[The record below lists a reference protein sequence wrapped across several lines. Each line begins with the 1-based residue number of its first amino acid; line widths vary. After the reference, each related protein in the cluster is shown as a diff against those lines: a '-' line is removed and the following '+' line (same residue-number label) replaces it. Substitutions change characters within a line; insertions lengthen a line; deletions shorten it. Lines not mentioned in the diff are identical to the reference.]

1 MTFCFCFFC
10 MSINAQQL
18 DKNNSLSEQIY
29 FDNAVYVLNA
39 EQTKTLDQLAAQW
52 ADKKIVMISVSATAD
67 QKGKQ
72 KANEILANQRATAVR
87 NYLLNKGV
95 PPPMVRIDKCE
106 ILPVGIN
113 QNNRRANIVVE
124 YAATSDKNNPS
135 NTTTNTTKNSAT
147 DNNKTSNIVSTTT
160 VINTANTP
168 NMSPEE
174 RAALTDLN
182 SFFAYSAKKYE
193 QKHRLNGKRG
203 KVINGRRGTVIHI
216 PPYAFET
223 LDGQEATGEINI
235 DLQEAHTYGD
245 MILQNLATVSNGEQ
259 LETGGMVRIAATD
272 ANGQTLRL
280 KKGKDIFVSL
290 PNPNANTA
298 GMLVFT
304 GERDGHENMN
314 WGTDG
319 SPVAV
324 ATGLPSPF
332 RQKPNY
338 DINSEVFQ
346 KPLRISS
353 NATVFDKPLPK
364 PVSQPEVLNKPAPTR
379 PVLAPLDEPQ
389 LSDYYDKF
397 SQNTKESFSQYS
409 IKARKKHKED
419 HQTYTQKKAA
429 QDKIYQSYR
438 RDSLNHVKLL
448 AQHQSKIDAH
458 QAYIAELRT
467 ALQKAG
473 DVEQDIDIKT
483 YAQLLTSVNQ
493 TLNNMMNVS
502 DFYTKAKF
510 LSAELTEL
518 RSKHPDFEQLINAV
532 DSNYIDRK
540 EFKGLQGFSKEISGF
555 LKSIE
560 KKVEI
565 AERAKLEE
573 VDAETYFAASASY
586 NIARLLR
593 KENWTK
599 QDCDAAIKWINVVR
613 QSYHSDFIKIQ
624 AKYSQ
629 FIKKNTKVISLCHKK
644 YDSIFDS
651 NEATFNKKIE
661 HGLLTSA
668 EVAEIYRNALTINT
682 LGWINCDRFSR
693 DPSPRSQINILTE
706 KGKDKNTQ
714 FYIVFHDIKSVMSA
728 SNLSANLFTSNLLPQ
743 NQNVTVIGIHVQD
756 QQSEISITKGRVSDL
771 SKIKATFEPKTLK
784 EVQTILGMLS

>member
-10 MSINAQQL
+10 MSIKAQQL

-87 NYLLNKGV
+87 NYLLRKGV
-95 PPPMVRIDKCE
+95 APQMVRIDKCE
-106 ILPVGIN
+106 VLPVGVN

-135 NTTTNTTKNSAT
+135 NTTTNTIK
-147 DNNKTSNIVSTTT
+147 STTT
-160 VINTANTP
+160 VVNTTNTP
-168 NMSPEE
+168 DMSPEE

-182 SFFAYSAKKYE
+182 SFFAYSAKKYA
-193 QKHRLNGKRG
+193 QKHSLNAKRG

-216 PPYAFET
+216 PPQAFET

-259 LETGGMVRIAATD
+259 LETGGMVRITATN

-314 WGTDG
+314 WDTDG
-319 SPVAV
+319 TPVAL
-324 ATGLPSPF
+324 ATGLPNPF
-332 RQKPNY
+332 RKRPNY

-353 NATVFDKPLPK
+353 NATVFDTPLPK

-379 PVLAPLDEPQ
+379 PVFEPLEEPQ
-389 LSDYYDKF
+389 MSDYYDQF
-397 SQNTKESFSQYS
+397 SQNTKEPFAQYS

-419 HQTYTQKKAA
+419 HQAYTEQKAA
-429 QDKIYQSYR
+429 QDKIYQVYR
-438 RDSLNHVKLL
+438 RDSLNHAKLL
-448 AQHQSKIDAH
+448 ARHQSKIDAH
-458 QAYIAELRT
+458 EAYIAELRSM
-467 ALQKAG
+467 LQKSG
-473 DVEQDIDIKT
+473 DIERDIDIKV
-483 YAQLLTSVNQ
+483 YAQLFTSVSE
-493 TLNNMMNVS
+493 TLNNMMIVS
-502 DFYTKAKF
+502 NFDTKAKF
-510 LSAELTEL
+510 LSSELTL
-518 RSKHPDFEQLINAV
+518 LKTKHPDFEQLINAL
-532 DSNYIDRK
+532 DSNYLNKK

-555 LKSIE
+555 LNSIE
-560 KKVEI
+560 KKIET

-573 VDAETYFAASASY
+573 VDAETYFAGSVSY

-593 KENWTK
+593 KEIWTK
-599 QDCDAAIKWINVVR
+599 EDCDDAIKWINVVR
-613 QSYHSDFIKIQ
+613 RKYNSDFVGIQ

-629 FIKKNTKVISLCHKK
+629 FIKKNTKVISLCHQK
-644 YDSIFDS
+644 YENLFNT
-651 NEATFNKKIE
+651 NEATFNKKVE
-661 HGLLTSA
+661 HGMITA
-668 EVAEIYRNALTINT
+668 TDVAEIYRNAMIVGS
-682 LGWINCDRFSR
+682 LGWINCDKFSA
-693 DPSPRSQINILTE
+693 DPSPRNPISIQTPRN
-706 KGKDKNTQ
+706 KSNNTQ
-714 FYIVFHDIKSVMSA
+714 FYIVFHDIKSVIAVNDFNITLYAFIS
-728 SNLSANLFTSNLLPQ
+728 FPIPE

-756 QQSEISITKGRVSDL
+756 QQSEISITKGRVSEL
-771 SKIKATFEPKTLK
+771 SKIKAKFEPKTLK